1 MFNAF
6 SKKTPFSFLK
16 YSFGAICLTE
26 LIVTEYYKHDV
37 IIQNCYVEWKKK
49 QQQKTMYKINKCR

>member
-16 YSFGAICLTE
+16 YSCGAICLTE

-49 QQQKTMYKINKCR
+49 TTTKDNV